1 MAVLASLDQGGS
13 ALLLP
18 APIQNFGAQIAE
30 TYIPGASA
38 VKVASQQQFLS
49 KMTHFPRTS
58 QPDIRSRAPLEA
70 LVLRPASGRLAR
82 FPTTR
87 ASSRTHYRLNSVH
100 TPGTICQW
108 AHSDQPSLID
118 AHLGITSTSMLRPR
132 LTRST
137 DIASLPFHVTL
148 VVCISNSFIFI
159 VVPSIDAEMN
169 TRFTLAYRQVTHYIP
184 RWTGSIY
191 PRPGFY
197 FSKQTFL
204 LCAYR
209 RADPW

>member
-1 MAVLASLDQGGS
+1 
-13 ALLLP
+13 
-18 APIQNFGAQIAE
+18 
-30 TYIPGASA
+30 
-38 VKVASQQQFLS
+38 
-49 KMTHFPRTS
+49 MTHFPRTS
-58 QPDIRSRAPLEA
+58 QPDIRSRTPLEA
-70 LVLRPASGRLAR
+70 LALRPASGHLAR

-87 ASSRTHYRLNSVH
+87 ASSRTHCRLNSVH

-108 AHSDQPSLID
+108 PHSDQPSLID

-169 TRFTLAYRQVTHYIP
+169 TRFHSGLPPGDTPFRDGLEVYTHVP
-184 RWTGSIY
+184 GSIF
-191 PRPGFY
+191 RSRRFY
-197 FSKQTFL
+197 CGAVALSFPIQHSDTHTNPISVKAADGDVSVDRGVLYDCGTNL
-204 LCAYR
+204 LTVRSLRSY
-209 RADPW
+209 